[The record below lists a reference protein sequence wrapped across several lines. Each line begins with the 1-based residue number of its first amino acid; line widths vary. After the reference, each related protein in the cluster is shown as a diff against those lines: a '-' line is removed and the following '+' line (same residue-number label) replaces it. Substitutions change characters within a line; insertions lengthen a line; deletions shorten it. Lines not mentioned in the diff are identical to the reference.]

1 MNTGIETE
9 IETERKH
16 LDIRDNET
24 MSERVYEIKRLER
37 KRKEMTSRMTLNQ
50 GVEEFL
56 ICLIP
61 DFP

>member
-1 MNTGIETE
+1 MNTGMETE

-37 KRKEMTSRMTLNQ
+37 KRKEMRESS
-50 GVEEFL
+50 
-56 ICLIP
+56 
-61 DFP
+61 